1 LLRKIDAFEVSVP
14 ESPTVPEEVT
24 LTLVTETQV
33 DAPGATLIDLDPTT
47 INTTSI
53 TFAIKFDTE
62 RTASSTTVALFRGAT
77 QLTSWTLDADDIID
91 ATYSAT
97 GLSAGTKY
105 EFALKVDGTT
115 YVTQYVKT
123 RAS

>member
-1 LLRKIDAFEVSVP
+1 VSVP
-14 ESPTVPEEVT
+14 ESPSVPEEVT
-24 LTLVTETQV
+24 LTLVTETEI
-33 DAPGATLIDLDPTT
+33 DSAGATLIDLDPTI

-53 TFAIKFDTE
+53 TFAVKFDTE
-62 RTASSTTVALFRGAT
+62 RTDSSTTIALFRGST
-77 QLTSWTLDADDIID
+77 QLTTWTLDADDILD

-105 EFALKVDGTT
+105 EFKLKVNGTT